1 MRITRWQRMKIKEE
15 AEEQAWKR
23 FKIIQALLET
33 TTRVEMQ
40 THTRDLWRRWVVQ
53 WVQEMQLRLQV
64 MEGTHEQTM
73 QEIVKLKAEMNAEEG
88 MEEQYRKKVEEMA
101 KNLAGTR
108 MQAGVAEGLP
118 LPRAK
123 AKSNVGQMRK
133 E

>member
-1 MRITRWQRMKIKEE
+1 MKEV
-15 AEEQAWKR
+15 AEEFSKVAEKYPD
-23 FKIIQALLET
+23 
-33 TTRVEMQ
+33 
-40 THTRDLWRRWVVQ
+40 HD
-53 WVQEMQLRLQV
+53 VQEV
-64 MEGTHEQTM
+64 
-73 QEIVKLKAEMNAEEG
+73 A
-88 MEEQYRKKVEEMA
+88 EQYRKEVEEMA

>member
-1 MRITRWQRMKIKEE
+1 MQTLQAMVKIQADMNVEE
-15 AEEQAWKR
+15 VAEEFSKVAEKYPD
-23 FKIIQALLET
+23 
-33 TTRVEMQ
+33 
-40 THTRDLWRRWVVQ
+40 HN
-53 WVQEMQLRLQV
+53 VQEV
-64 MEGTHEQTM
+64 
-73 QEIVKLKAEMNAEEG
+73 A
-88 MEEQYRKKVEEMA
+88 EQYRKEVEEIA